1 MSGWWDEAACIGK
14 PLELFF
20 PEKGGSSRPGKQ
32 ICGGCHVQK
41 ECLAD
46 ILRTELPGGRDGT
59 FGGLSAYD
67 REKKFDGRTH
77 RSLPRTHCSQGHE
90 FTEDSVITVGRGRRC
105 KKCHD
110 SDPRRVDNRTHC
122 NYGHELT
129 KENTY
134 VRSSGDGYRECRTC
148 SRERLRAH
156 RAKRRE
162 RAS

>member
-32 ICGGCHVQK
+32 ICMGCDVRE

-67 REKKFDGRTH
+67 REKRFDGRTH
-77 RSLPRTHCSQGHE
+77 RSLPRTHCNQGHE
-90 FTEDSVITVGRGRRC
+90 FTDDNVIIFGERRRC
-105 KKCHD
+105 KTCHEN
-110 SDPRRVDNRTHC
+110 DPRRVVNKTHC
-122 NYGHELT
+122 DQGHELT
-129 KENTY
+129 AENLFIQ
-134 VRSSGDGYRECRTC
+134 RGSPACRQCNKDKCREY
-148 SRERLRAH
+148 
-156 RAKRRE
+156 KE